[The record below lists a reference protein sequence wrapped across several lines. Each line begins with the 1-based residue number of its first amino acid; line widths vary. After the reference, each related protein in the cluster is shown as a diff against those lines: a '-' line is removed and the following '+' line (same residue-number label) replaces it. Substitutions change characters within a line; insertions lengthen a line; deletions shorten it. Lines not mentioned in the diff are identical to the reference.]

1 MPDPRHYLGQL
12 SQGHWFAALPQALRH
27 TLLDMA
33 QVQRL
38 DAGQRLFRRGDKPSG
53 LYAVVEGA
61 VRVGA
66 VSETGKEALLT
77 LVEPPY
83 WFGEISLFDGLPR
96 THDAFADSAS
106 TLLLLPQAGLLA
118 LLEREPQHWRDFA
131 LLMSHKLRLAF
142 IALEDMSLLP
152 AAPRAA
158 PGPRTTGADAFAV
171 TPDHQPDSQGAAGAG
186 RGATHLWRD
195 RDSRLRAPAPP
206 GHLNR
211 WPPATVQALSCFSPK
226 EPYRC
231 QTMLTFHCP
240 LCSPARCCAAWSPA
254 AWCCGWWPVAS

>member
-61 VRVGA
+61 MRVGA

-77 LVEPPY
+77 LIEPPY

-152 AAPRAA
+152 AAPRLARRLLLIA
-158 PGPRTTGADAFAV
+158 ENYGESEPRRVLQLAQEQLALMLGLSRQTTNQILKDLEARGALRLTYGEIEITDLG
-171 TPDHQPDSQGAAGAG
+171 TLRQAAG
-186 RGATHLWRD
+186 
-195 RDSRLRAPAPP
+195 
-206 GHLNR
+206 
-211 WPPATVQALSCFSPK
+211 
-226 EPYRC
+226 
-231 QTMLTFHCP
+231 
-240 LCSPARCCAAWSPA
+240 
-254 AWCCGWWPVAS
+254 VA

>member
-1 MPDPRHYLGQL
+1 MPDPRHYLSQL
-12 SQGHWFAALPQALRH
+12 SQGHWFAALPQTLRH

-33 QVQRL
+33 QVQHL

-61 VRVGA
+61 MRVGA

-152 AAPRAA
+152 AAPRLARRLLLIA
-158 PGPRTTGADAFAV
+158 ENYGESEPRRVLHLAQEQLALMLSLSRQTTNQILKELQA
-171 TPDHQPDSQGAAGAG
+171 QGVVQLTYGEIEI
-186 RGATHLWRD
+186 LD
-195 RDSRLRAPAPP
+195 FERLRQ
-206 GHLNR
+206 L
-211 WPPATVQALSCFSPK
+211 
-226 EPYRC
+226 
-231 QTMLTFHCP
+231 
-240 LCSPARCCAAWSPA
+240 
-254 AWCCGWWPVAS
+254 AS

>member
-61 VRVGA
+61 MRVGA

-77 LVEPPY
+77 LIEPPY

-152 AAPRAA
+152 AAPRLARRLLLIA
-158 PGPRTTGADAFAV
+158 ENYGESEPRRVLHLAQEQLALMLSLSRQTTNQILKELQA
-171 TPDHQPDSQGAAGAG
+171 QGVVQLTYGEIEI
-186 RGATHLWRD
+186 LD
-195 RDSRLRAPAPP
+195 FERLRQ
-206 GHLNR
+206 L
-211 WPPATVQALSCFSPK
+211 
-226 EPYRC
+226 
-231 QTMLTFHCP
+231 
-240 LCSPARCCAAWSPA
+240 
-254 AWCCGWWPVAS
+254 AS

>member
-1 MPDPRHYLGQL
+1 MPDPRHYLSQL

-61 VRVGA
+61 MRVGA

-152 AAPRAA
+152 AAPRLARRLLLIA
-158 PGPRTTGADAFAV
+158 ENYGESEPRRVLHLAQEQLALMLSLSRQTTNQILKELQA
-171 TPDHQPDSQGAAGAG
+171 QGVVQLTYGEIEI
-186 RGATHLWRD
+186 LD
-195 RDSRLRAPAPP
+195 FERLRQ
-206 GHLNR
+206 L
-211 WPPATVQALSCFSPK
+211 
-226 EPYRC
+226 
-231 QTMLTFHCP
+231 
-240 LCSPARCCAAWSPA
+240 
-254 AWCCGWWPVAS
+254 AS